1 MCADG
6 PFVAV
11 WRRSMTTPNVAAGPL
26 PFATLARRLYVI
38 GDTFFAMSGWR
49 LGRLNVLW
57 VLGGGLSFVVARSVM
72 AANSVSWTL
81 AYYVFSLAFYYA
93 GNSILL
99 ASSAPGRM
107 VRRFGEEG
115 AFRIYETV
123 LALMFVNQGLGLAC
137 MTSLVIGPGS
147 VLPGSAAFA
156 HVAGGLMFG
165 VGLVVKLWSTL
176 VLGVDGYYYRDMF
189 VGRSVSAFECRGP
202 YKVLSNPMYGVGQ
215 LHAYGYAVYNQ
226 SMSGV
231 AAAALCQLLTYAF
244 YFGVERPFVAR
255 VYLQR
260 A

>member
-1 MCADG
+1 
-6 PFVAV
+6 
-11 WRRSMTTPNVAAGPL
+11 MTTPNVAVGPL

-57 VLGGGLSFVVARSVM
+57 VLGGGLSFVVARSVV
-72 AANSVSWTL
+72 AANTVSWTL
-81 AYYVFSLAFYYA
+81 AYYAASLAFYYA

-99 ASSAPGRM
+99 VSSIPRRM
-107 VRRFGEEG
+107 ARRFGEEG

-137 MTSLVIGPGS
+137 MTSLVLGPRS
-147 VLPGSAAFA
+147 VLPGSVAFA
-156 HVAGGLMFG
+156 HGVGGVLFA

-189 VGRSVSAFECRGP
+189 AGRPVSAFECRGP
-202 YKVLSNPMYGVGQ
+202 YRVLSNPMYGVGQ

-226 SMSGV
+226 SVSGL
-231 AAAALCQLLTYAF
+231 AAAALCQVLTYAF